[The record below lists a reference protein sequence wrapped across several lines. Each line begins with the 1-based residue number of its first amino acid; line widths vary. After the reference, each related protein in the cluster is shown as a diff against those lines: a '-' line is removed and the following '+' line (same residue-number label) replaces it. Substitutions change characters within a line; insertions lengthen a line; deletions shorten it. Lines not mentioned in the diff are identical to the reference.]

1 MENEDVSWQDLVH
14 QHVRT
19 FGTFAMVGNST
30 EAIRTLETIEEIV
43 RAAVNLDELPKSA
56 HLDVRALADRVHP
69 HIVLRRQTRASAIV
83 DLALREAGIL
93 PRDAAVLRIA
103 AA

>member
-43 RAAVNLDELPKSA
+43 RAAVKLDELPKSV
-56 HLDVRALADRVHP
+56 HLDVHALADRVLP
-69 HIVLRRQTRASAIV
+69 HIVLRRQMRASAIV
-83 DLALREAGIL
+83 GLALREAGIL
-93 PRDAAVLRIA
+93 PRDVTSLRTVAA
-103 AA
+103 